1 MDLSTL
7 LNSALRLAVS
17 VGKAFLDILP
27 PYLRIE
33 GHLVAK
39 ERGPEGKY
47 YLLVNEEM
55 IEVDWHAYDRLIIGE
70 PLRVRCTRSNKAIN
84 IDRLVP

>member
-1 MDLSTL
+1 MDLLTL

-17 VGKAFLDILP
+17 AGKAFLDILP
-27 PYLRIE
+27 PYRRIE

-39 ERGPEGKY
+39 EHGPEGKL
-47 YLLVNEEM
+47 YLLVDEEM
-55 IEVDWHAYDRLIIGE
+55 IEVDWLTYDRLIIGE